1 MTGIFARNV
10 RPIQGQSTVVVN
22 GRGKGDH
29 LRSKIAYTIPILP
42 NNVPQMSESQIL
54 DSRYSWTRLG
64 ITLAIAVLG
73 NVGMW
78 SIIVI
83 MPAVQAEFATARAD
97 ASLPYTLTMIGF
109 ALGNLVIGRAVD
121 RFGVTLALIGSAL
134 TMAAGFGL
142 AAVSHSVV
150 MLSAM
155 QFIVGF
161 GTAVGFGPLIAD
173 ISHWFYRR
181 RGIAVAIAAS
191 GNYLSGAIWPLLL
204 SGVLTDFGWR
214 AAYTVLAI
222 VPVVLMIPLALL
234 LRRRIPEEATEHA
247 NRMSIANARSVRFSP
262 TALQWMLGLAGI
274 GCCVAMS
281 MPQVHIVSYCADLG
295 YGPTVG
301 AEMLSLMLMGGVV
314 SRLVSGLIADRLGGV
329 MTLLIGSTLQCIAL
343 FLYLPFDAMVPLYI
357 VSLIF
362 GLSQG
367 GIVPSYA
374 LIVREYLPAK
384 EAGARV
390 GFVIM
395 ATIIGMALGGW
406 MSGWIYDLTGSYQ
419 AAFLNGIAWN
429 FLNIGIMTLILI
441 KSRARR
447 VDGVP
452 A

>member
-1 MTGIFARNV
+1 
-10 RPIQGQSTVVVN
+10 
-22 GRGKGDH
+22 
-29 LRSKIAYTIPILP
+29 
-42 NNVPQMSESQIL
+42 
-54 DSRYSWTRLG
+54 
-64 ITLAIAVLG
+64 
-73 NVGMW
+73 
-78 SIIVI
+78 
-83 MPAVQAEFATARAD
+83 
-97 ASLPYTLTMIGF
+97 
-109 ALGNLVIGRAVD
+109 
-121 RFGVTLALIGSAL
+121 
-134 TMAAGFGL
+134 
-142 AAVSHSVV
+142 

-204 SGVLTDFGWR
+204 AGVLSDYGWR

-222 VPVVLMIPLALL
+222 VPVVLIIPISLL
-234 LRRRIPEEATEHA
+234 LRPRIPEAATEHA
-247 NRMSIANARSVRFSP
+247 NKMSFANARSVRFSP
-262 TALQWMLGLAGI
+262 RALQWMLGIAGI
-274 GCCVAMS
+274 GCCIAMS
-281 MPQVHIVSYCADLG
+281 MPQVHIVSYCTDLG
-295 YGPTVG
+295 YGPAIG

-343 FLYLPFDAMVPLYI
+343 FLYLPFDALVPLYV

-374 LIVREYLPAK
+374 LIVREYLPAR

-395 ATIIGMALGGW
+395 ATIVGMALGGW

-429 FLNIGIMTLILI
+429 FLNIAIMTLLLV
-441 KSRARR
+441 KSRSRR
-447 VDGVP
+447 GDAVP